1 MSNISIAK
9 IIRFFVL
16 FDSGLVVKR
25 RMNKESSRMSRA
37 QEKEMDQ
44 DRMVEDGN
52 LNRMEEVQIEHD
64 GDRMTLMDLD
74 IGENLSAAADTHR
87 SHPGLPDPS
96 NGPSTTI
103 TGSGGT
109 PLAETADLL
118 GLGGN
123 GSGSPEESH
132 DDVLSNKDPAV
143 WTHGMFPHISAS
155 HPEAWLLNSNNWIVH
170 IVESWNRNMFKPN
183 WFV

>member
-1 MSNISIAK
+1 MSNISIAI

-64 GDRMTLMDLD
+64 GDRMTLMDL
-74 IGENLSAAADTHR
+74 T
-87 SHPGLPDPS
+87 
-96 NGPSTTI
+96 
-103 TGSGGT
+103 SGR
-109 PLAETADLL
+109 
-118 GLGGN
+118 
-123 GSGSPEESH
+123 
-132 DDVLSNKDPAV
+132 
-143 WTHGMFPHISAS
+143 ISAPPRIS
-155 HPEAWLLNSNNWIVH
+155 TDPEHRFLIRIN
-170 IVESWNRNMFKPN
+170 
-183 WFV
+183 

>member
-9 IIRFFVL
+9 IIRFFVF

-74 IGENLSAAADTHR
+74 IGENLSAAADTRR

-155 HPEAWLLNSNNWIVH
+155 HPEA
-170 IVESWNRNMFKPN
+170 
-183 WFV
+183 